1 MLAPPSD
8 LNGDALA
15 TALADGWGIDS
26 ASLDY
31 LPVGFGS
38 HHWRARDADGQH
50 WFVTVDEH
58 RDPGTVEDLRRAFFS
73 AFALRRDAGLEFILA
88 PVPAADGGIL
98 RVVLDGRFTVAV
110 TPWIDAAPLGTHE
123 FTSAADRLAVLEL
136 LGRLHAATPRIGP
149 KTPESVDLT
158 LPDGDH
164 LRAAIDHLHQ
174 PDQWATG
181 PFGEPVRGLLLADL
195 GRVTMALARYDELSA
210 AVRADRSI
218 PWVVTHGEPHQ
229 ANVLRDSDG
238 SLHLIDWDTGR
249 IAPRERDLWMVL
261 DDSSDPAAYR
271 AGGDDDAPFSPLAL
285 RLFRMRWDLGEI
297 GTYVREFRSVHSD
310 DANTRESWNNLRT
323 YLPVAEDHLIPDT
336 CLRLTPTRRSLGT
349 WRALA
354 MIAGTGA
361 GSTGRHRAASVSIQ
375 RNYHP

>member
-8 LNGDALA
+8 LNVDALA

-38 HHWRARDADGQH
+38 HHWRATVSDGRR

-58 RDPGTVEDLRRAFFS
+58 RDPGTVEVLRRAFFS
-73 AFALRRDAGLEFILA
+73 AFALRREAGLEFIVA
-88 PVPAADGGIL
+88 PVPAADGSIL
-98 RVVLDGRFTVAV
+98 RVLLDGRFTVTV
-110 TPWIDAAPLGTHE
+110 TPWADAAPLGENE
-123 FTSAADRLAVLEL
+123 FTSAADRTAVMAL
-136 LGRLHAATPRIGP
+136 LGRLHAATPRIGTA
-149 KTPESVDLT
+149 TPATVDLM

-164 LRAAIDHLHQ
+164 LRSALDQAHQ
-174 PDQWATG
+174 ADAWETG
-181 PFGEPVRGLLLADL
+181 PFGEPARGLLLADL
-195 GRVTMALARYDELSA
+195 GRVIMALARYDELSA

-238 SLHLIDWDTGR
+238 SLHLIDWDTAC

-261 DDSSDPAAYR
+261 DNSSDPAAYR
-271 AGGDDDAPFSPLAL
+271 AGGDDDAPISPLAL

-297 GTYVREFRSVHSD
+297 GTYVREFRSLHSD

-323 YLPVAEDHLIPDT
+323 YLPVAADHLAPIP
-336 CLRLTPTRRSLGT
+336 G
-349 WRALA
+349 
-354 MIAGTGA
+354 
-361 GSTGRHRAASVSIQ
+361 
-375 RNYHP
+375 